1 MPLDGAD
8 LFENPALAK
17 LNRGQRLL
25 ATEQHWCKGRLR
37 DADGRRCLIEAI
49 TTVDGRQELTR
60 PIIRAVRE
68 VSGKRYWRI
77 ESFNDDQ
84 CTTHRDI
91 LLVLQRAR
99 EHIILG
105 IATAQEPPP
114 WRRRLDEA
122 LRLFLPSDQPASGE
136 EFLCPT
142 GIEDRPAAGES
153 DMVRR
158 GPYLGS
164 RAPALVQTSHAT
176 G

>member
-1 MPLDGAD
+1 MPLDGTD

-17 LNRGQRLL
+17 LNRVQRLL
-25 ATEQHWCKGRLR
+25 ATERHWCKGRLR

-77 ESFNDDQ
+77 ELFNDDQ
-84 CTTHRDI
+84 RTTHRDI

-105 IATAQEPPP
+105 IAAAQEPPL
-114 WRRRLDEA
+114 WRRRLGEA
-122 LRLFLPSDQPASGE
+122 LRIFLPSDQSAGGRFPHSIRVEA
-136 EFLCPT
+136 
-142 GIEDRPAAGES
+142 RPAASGADAAGHS
-153 DMVRR
+153 L
-158 GPYLGS
+158 YLRS
-164 RAPALVQTSHAT
+164 RSPAT
-176 G
+176 GQTHNALR